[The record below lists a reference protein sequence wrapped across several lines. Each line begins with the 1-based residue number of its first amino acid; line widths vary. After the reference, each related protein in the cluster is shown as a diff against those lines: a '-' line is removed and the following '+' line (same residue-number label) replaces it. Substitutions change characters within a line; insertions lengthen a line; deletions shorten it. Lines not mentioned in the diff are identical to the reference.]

1 MRLIFGLVLI
11 LGLGIAGFGTYMF
24 IEYSQSIKS
33 QLDEA
38 RKNSGTQIETVDV
51 FVTKRPMR
59 YGEPLEKADVARIKW
74 PASAIPEGTF
84 QDAEE
89 LFAGDELRTVI
100 RAMEKGEP
108 IMQVKVTEPGRD
120 AGIVSRLQAGEY
132 AFAINV
138 NVQTGVSGFLRPGDR
153 VDVYWTGRPEGR
165 RASDLTMLIEQGI
178 RVIAIDQTVDQDITQ
193 TQIPRTVT
201 VAGTREQVAR
211 LQQAQGSG
219 RLSLSL
225 RGATD
230 ETTSAETITIDQN
243 NLLGIQIA
251 APQEEAP
258 IEKVCTIRTRRGA
271 EVVELPIPCTN

>member
-24 IEYSQSIKS
+24 IDYSQSIKS
-33 QLDEA
+33 QLAEA
-38 RKNSGTQIETVDV
+38 RKNSTDQIETVDV
-51 FVTKRPMR
+51 FVTKRSLR
-59 YGEPLEKADVARIKW
+59 YGEPLEKADVRRVKW
-74 PASAIPEGTF
+74 PKTAIPEGTF
-84 QDAEE
+84 QEAEE
-89 LFAGDELRTVI
+89 LFAGEELRTVI

-120 AGIVSRLQAGEY
+120 AGIVSRLKPGER

-165 RASDLTMLIEQGI
+165 RSSDITMLIEQGV
-178 RVIAIDQTVDQDITQ
+178 RLIAIDQMVDQDNTT
-193 TQIPRTVT
+193 TQIARTVT
-201 VAGTREQVAR
+201 VAGTQEQVAR
-211 LQQAQGSG
+211 LGQAQGSG

-230 ETTSAETITIDQN
+230 DSVAESITVDQN
-243 NLLGIQIA
+243 DLLGIQVA
-251 APQEEAP
+251 APQAEEP